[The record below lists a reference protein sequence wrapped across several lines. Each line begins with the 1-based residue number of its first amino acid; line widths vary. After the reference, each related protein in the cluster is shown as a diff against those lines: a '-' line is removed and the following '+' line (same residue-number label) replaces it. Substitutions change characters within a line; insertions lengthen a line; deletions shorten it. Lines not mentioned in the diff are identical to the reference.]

1 MDRAGDAKELATHTE
16 LLMQAYARLDNP
28 DEARQ
33 VATLSL
39 QLLEDVSLRMIDRKA
54 AQAANGNTAAPGA
67 TATTLSSKG
76 PGIKTASVAQTN
88 AASRSSLNS
97 VAGQSRASTTLTRKA
112 SARSVNSSGLVVEQ
126 SAPNVAAYCT
136 VLRAYVSLQLQSATQ
151 AIADGADPRPIYVE
165 ICERVG
171 RCADLVSDVTGDVS
185 TATASVLSLRVAA
198 ALDFLLMLHQRASST
213 VTPLDAYAPWL
224 ADNLLMCQEYASRLV
239 DLHQK
244 LAQSIPN
251 SELSFTAEKPQPVP
265 DSNAPAAAPVAAA
278 APTPAAAPATAAGT
292 AVGVPAAAEGEPT
305 EPVEPP
311 KLPYKVVSNP
321 ITRNLAMAQ
330 MQLAYLHVIQAV
342 MAGEHVS
349 TTVNAAL
356 NEMRA
361 LAVMTAVE
369 RFLYETRAKPSTE
382 FVETRLMKAG
392 QLLEACARNLSAPE
406 TPGVVVPST
415 PPAEVLADV
424 ELLRAAATM
433 LQYHRDG
440 VFDCMWGDPMP
451 IPPPPPV
458 TVSVTDADDQTVTG
472 TVPTSAVPAVDPK
485 AKPAPVDPKAKGAAA
500 APAKGAAAVVLET
513 PAPSEPQMTPVG
525 DLALT
530 ESATAARNALTEHAR
545 AMVVKYSALNTN
557 GAPTSAVPVSSDASL
572 CPVPALK
579 GLHYACIALIEAYG
593 KHRSATAAMWLLQ
606 LQSAQASVWLR
617 SVWRDYSLNPTS
629 AVAASVSR
637 LEELCGRGWPVKG
650 ALQQIAAEQEFLTS
664 SSVAYKRYVPCT
676 RAYSRRLAA
685 TSLQF
690 STRLFDRLQLS
701 LQYLHICLYLVSDY
715 RYFST
720 LFRLSFAADPLDIIR
735 NCPTNLVFLCIQYCP
750 VHNTLYACAGLRTPE
765 DGPGGRKG
773 SVMAAKG
780 APTPAP
786 ARGAAA
792 AAAGAAAAVAL
803 DNSPVKDAFW
813 VIDKVCL
820 GFCVVYHTLRLVNSA
835 LQNISVC

>member
-54 AQAANGNTAAPGA
+54 AQGTNGNTAAPGA
-67 TATTLSSKG
+67 TATTLSTKG

-136 VLRAYVSLQLQSATQ
+136 VLRAYVSLQLQTATQ
-151 AIADGADPRPIYVE
+151 AVADGADPRPIYVE

-198 ALDFLLMLHQRASST
+198 ALDFLLMFHQRASST
-213 VTPLDAYAPWL
+213 VTPHDAYAPWL

-251 SELSFTAEKPQPVP
+251 SELSFTTEKPQPPAP
-265 DSNAPAAAPVAAA
+265 DSIAPAAAPVAAA
-278 APTPAAAPATAAGT
+278 APTPAAVPASVAGT
-292 AVGVPAAAEGEPT
+292 AVGAPAAAEGETT

-342 MAGEHVS
+342 LAGEHVS

-361 LAVMTAVE
+361 LAVMTAVD

-424 ELLRAAATM
+424 ELLRAAAMM

-440 VFDCMWGDPMP
+440 AFDCMWGDPMP

-472 TVPTSAVPAVDPK
+472 TVPASAVPAVDPK

-530 ESATAARNALTEHAR
+530 ESASAARNFLTEHAR
-545 AMVVKYSALNTN
+545 TMVVKYSALNTN
-557 GAPTSAVPVSSDASL
+557 GAPTTAVPTTSDAAL
-572 CPVPALK
+572 CPIPTLK

-664 SSVAYKRYVPCT
+664 ASVAYKRYVPCT
-676 RAYSRRLAA
+676 LAYSRRLVA

-690 STRLFDRLQLS
+690 STRFVDRSHYSNTYMSLS
-701 LQYLHICLYLVSDY
+701 C
-715 RYFST
+715 F
-720 LFRLSFAADPLDIIR
+720 
-735 NCPTNLVFLCIQYCP
+735 
-750 VHNTLYACAGLRTPE
+750 
-765 DGPGGRKG
+765 
-773 SVMAAKG
+773 
-780 APTPAP
+780 
-786 ARGAAA
+786 
-792 AAAGAAAAVAL
+792 
-803 DNSPVKDAFW
+803 
-813 VIDKVCL
+813 
-820 GFCVVYHTLRLVNSA
+820 
-835 LQNISVC
+835 

>member
-54 AQAANGNTAAPGA
+54 AQGASGNTAAPSA
-67 TATTLSSKG
+67 TATTLSTKG

-151 AIADGADPRPIYVE
+151 AVADGADPRPIYVE

-198 ALDFLLMLHQRASST
+198 ALDFLLMFHQRASST
-213 VTPLDAYAPWL
+213 VTPHDAYAPWL

-239 DLHQK
+239 DLNQK
-244 LAQSIPN
+244 LALSIPN
-251 SELSFTAEKPQPVP
+251 SELSFTTEKPQPVP
-265 DSNAPAAAPVAAA
+265 DSIAPAAPAAAA
-278 APTPAAAPATAAGT
+278 APTPAAAPASVAGT
-292 AVGVPAAAEGEPT
+292 AGVVPAAAEGEST

-349 TTVNAAL
+349 ATVNAAL

-472 TVPTSAVPAVDPK
+472 TVPASAVSAVDPK
-485 AKPAPVDPKAKGAAA
+485 AKAAPVDPKAKGAAA

-530 ESATAARNALTEHAR
+530 ESATTARNFLTEHAR

-557 GAPTSAVPVSSDASL
+557 GAPTSAVPTSSEASL
-572 CPVPALK
+572 CPLPALK

-664 SSVAYKRYVPCT
+664 SSVAYKRYVPSTDASNRNSVASFCRDFT
-676 RAYSRRLAA
+676 RPYDLAAYSRY
-685 TSLQF
+685 
-690 STRLFDRLQLS
+690 LFQSMAFILTNA
-701 LQYLHICLYLVSDY
+701 LHY
-715 RYFST
+715 
-720 LFRLSFAADPLDIIR
+720 
-735 NCPTNLVFLCIQYCP
+735 
-750 VHNTLYACAGLRTPE
+750 
-765 DGPGGRKG
+765 
-773 SVMAAKG
+773 
-780 APTPAP
+780 
-786 ARGAAA
+786 
-792 AAAGAAAAVAL
+792 
-803 DNSPVKDAFW
+803 
-813 VIDKVCL
+813 
-820 GFCVVYHTLRLVNSA
+820 VYM
-835 LQNISVC
+835 